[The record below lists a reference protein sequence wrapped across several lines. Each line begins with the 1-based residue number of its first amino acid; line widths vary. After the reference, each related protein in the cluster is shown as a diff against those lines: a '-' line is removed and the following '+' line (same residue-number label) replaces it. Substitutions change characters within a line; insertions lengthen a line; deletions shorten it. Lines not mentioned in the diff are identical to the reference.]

1 MGSHLINEEKTWWN
15 DATCLRG
22 VLRNVYF
29 LLFFWRNA
37 DVGYVWRKKNL
48 KSTLNFFSCFFL
60 SVHLFLFLAKLSVF
74 EKQRPLGSASY
85 PRRARRQFATFHCLC
100 IPSLATTFVNPLN
113 FCIESTCR
121 WENITKKTSQ
131 KMAFNRTT
139 GRSVNL

>member
-29 LLFFWRNA
+29 LLFFLAKCRC
-37 DVGYVWRKKNL
+37 RLCLEKKEFE
-48 KSTLNFFSCFFL
+48 KSTQFFSCFFL